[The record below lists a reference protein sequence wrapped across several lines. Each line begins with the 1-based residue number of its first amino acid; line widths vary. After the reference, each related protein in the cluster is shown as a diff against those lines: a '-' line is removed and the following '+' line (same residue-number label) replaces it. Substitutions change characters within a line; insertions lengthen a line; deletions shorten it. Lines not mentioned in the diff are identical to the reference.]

1 MQVRSVDFPF
11 THLVVIH
18 YHWRPGG
25 VRRVIELTLPAIF
38 EAAQPHLEK
47 ITLISGTS
55 ACEKIPE
62 CRVEYVSEPAFDYFA
77 VQREDTDT
85 IARRIRSVL
94 TTSIPQEE
102 AQKTLIWFHNPAL
115 ARNIILN
122 REVMD
127 FAQTSG
133 ASLIMHH
140 HDFWCAGRWARWSE
154 MMHCGVDGL
163 ERAASATLA
172 NQSRSAHVAINL
184 PDFQTLDG
192 ALNGRV
198 FHLPNPVV
206 RDRLSNEKRLN
217 DVQRWLSDQLQTD
230 DPIWVFPTRFL
241 RRKNLLEAVLLTR
254 WLSPS
259 AVFVTSSGDASP
271 DEKSYASVLRD
282 VAQTGGWRVSFGLLD
297 QPGAPSVAE
306 LLQVAEV
313 ALLTSIQEG
322 FGMGFIEAAA
332 VGTPL
337 IARTLPDVM
346 PDLASMGFHFPY
358 LYEDVFID
366 PSLIDIPHEIK
377 RQRLA
382 RVNVGAQLP
391 PVLKGQFS
399 PKALDFTKPVPF
411 SRLSQRG
418 QLHVLNHPSEEAW
431 SLCRE
436 LNPSIANIEKSL
448 GRLGPTEWPSHP
460 PQTALRFAREFLKIA
475 HSTANQPKI
484 DSVNVGR
491 AQAALIEHAFKPERF
506 YPLQA
511 EL

>member
-1 MQVRSVDFPF
+1 
-11 THLVVIH
+11 VVIH

-38 EAAQPHLEK
+38 QSAQPYLEK

-62 CRVEYVSEPAFDYFA
+62 CPVEYVSEPAFDYFA
-77 VQREDTDT
+77 IQSDDTDT
-85 IARRIRSVL
+85 IARRIRLVL
-94 TTSIPQEE
+94 TKSIPQEE
-102 AQKTLIWFHNPAL
+102 AHKTLIWFHNPAL

-127 FAQTSG
+127 FAETSG

-140 HDFWCAGRWARWSE
+140 HDFWCAGRWARWPE
-154 MMHCGVDGL
+154 MKQCGVDGL
-163 ERAASATLA
+163 DRAASATLA
-172 NQSRSAHVAINL
+172 NQSRSTHVAINL

-192 ALNGRV
+192 ALNGRI

-206 RDRLSNEKRLN
+206 RDRLSKEKRLK
-217 DVQRWLSDQLQTD
+217 DVRRWLSDQLQSD

-254 WLSPS
+254 WLSPN
-259 AVFVTSSGDASP
+259 AVFVTSSSDASP
-271 DEKSYASVLRD
+271 DEKSYASVLEEA
-282 VAQTGGWRVSFGLLD
+282 AQKGRWKVCFGLLD
-297 QPGAPSVAE
+297 KPGAPSVAE

-332 VGTPL
+332 AGTPL
-337 IARTLPDVM
+337 IARALPDVM
-346 PDLASMGFHFPY
+346 PDLAAMGFHFPY

-366 PSLIDIPHEIK
+366 PSLIDIPDEIE

-382 RVNVGAQLP
+382 RVNVEARLP
-391 PVLKGQFS
+391 AVLKAQFS
-399 PKALDFTKPVPF
+399 PKDLDFTKPVPF

-418 QLHVLNHPSEEAW
+418 QLHILNHPAEEAW
-431 SLCRE
+431 SLCRT
-436 LNPSIANIEKSL
+436 LNPSLANIEKSL
-448 GRLGPTEWPSHP
+448 GRLVPTKWPSRP

-475 HSTANQPKI
+475 RSAANQPET
-484 DSVNVGR
+484 DSVNVVK
-491 AQAALIEHAFKPERF
+491 AQAALIKHAFESERF

-511 EL
+511 ES